1 MKELDFHKSRF
12 MAGKIGRREF
22 IGRAIALG
30 VSVGAASSLAAEAAF
45 AAGPKKGGHLR
56 AGISHGSTTDSLD
69 TATYENGFMGAVSGG
84 TFNQLGQVKA
94 DGQIHPDVAES
105 WDASPDAKTWTF
117 NLRKGMTFHNG
128 KSVEADD
135 VIASFQHHMGKDSK
149 SAAKSLLDQVVSI
162 KADGKH
168 TVVFDLSGGNADFPF
183 VASDY
188 HIAIKPAKD
197 GKIDPVGKHG
207 TGSYMIES
215 FEPGVRA
222 TFTRNPNYHNGEVAH
237 VDSVEMITIADVAAR
252 TNALSTG
259 EIDMMDRADLKTVH
273 LLKRNKN
280 LKVET
285 TTGFAHYTMPMRT
298 DTPPFDN
305 NHVRMALKHAMDREA
320 ILKTVLRGY
329 GSVGNDHPI
338 SPANQFY
345 ASELPQRSYDI
356 DKAKFHLKKAGLSS
370 LNVELSAADAAFAGA
385 VDAAVLFK
393 EQAAKAGINIKVIRE
408 PNDGYWSNVWLKKAW
423 CFCYW
428 GGRPTEDW
436 MFTTAY
442 AADAKWNDTYWKND
456 RFNTLLLAGRAE
468 LDPKKRREIYVEMQ
482 SIVRDD
488 GGAMVPLFNNYV
500 FATAKNVEHG
510 KMAGNWD
517 LDGNRFMERWWFS

>member
-12 MAGKIGRREF
+12 VAGKIGRREF

-30 VSVGAASSLAAEAAF
+30 VSVGAASTLAAEAAF

-56 AGISHGSTTDSLD
+56 TGISHGSTTDSLD
-69 TATYENGFMGAVSGG
+69 TATFENGFMNAVGGG

-105 WDASPDAKTWTF
+105 WEASPDAKTWTF

-128 KSVEADD
+128 KSVEAED
-135 VIASFQHHMGKDSK
+135 VIASFQHHMGKESK

-162 KADGKH
+162 KADGKG
-168 TVVFDLSGGNADFPF
+168 TVVFDLNGGNADFPF

-188 HIAIKPAKD
+188 HIAIKPSKD
-197 GKIDPVGKHG
+197 GKIDATGKHG
-207 TGSYMIES
+207 TGSYMLEN

-222 TFTRNPNYHNGEVAH
+222 TFKRNPNYHDSDVAH

-259 EIDMMDRADLKTVH
+259 EVDMIDRVDLKTVH

-280 LKVET
+280 LKVEE

-298 DTPPFDN
+298 DTAPFDDN
-305 NHVRMALKHAMDREA
+305 NVRMALKYAMDREA

-345 ASELPQRSYDI
+345 ASELPQRGYDI

-370 LNVELSAADAAFAGA
+370 LNVEISAADAAFSGA
-385 VDAAVLFK
+385 VDAAILYK

-442 AADAKWNDTYWKND
+442 AADAKWNDTYWKHD
-456 RFNTLLLAGRAE
+456 RFNELLLAGRAE
-468 LDPKKRREIYVEMQ
+468 LDQKKRRDIYVEMQ
-482 SIVRDD
+482 TIVHHD

-500 FATAKNVEHG
+500 FATAKNVQHG
-510 KMAGNWD
+510 EMAGNWD
-517 LDGNRFMERWWFS
+517 LDGSRFMERWWFA